1 VSTTSDNVGR
11 TLTARSTYKI
21 QPQSPFLR
29 LSGELRNKIYEHLFS
44 GLEIRRSYI
53 KDEWPRHTVYYRRT
67 DDSKGRWKSLPKH
80 STGLTSVCR
89 QLHLETRYLVFSL
102 DNEFSGQDKWCLHQ
116 LLDSLDDEQ
125 RKRIKRLRVILDRT
139 NMQWDREGNMLG
151 PRQIPIDMRALV
163 LGEHEL
169 KRLVVEWRGETGN
182 IG

>member
-1 VSTTSDNVGR
+1 VSTTSHKVGR
-11 TLTARSTYKI
+11 TLTTRNAYKV

-29 LSGELRNKIYEHLFS
+29 LSGELRNKIYGHLFS

-67 DDSKGRWKSLPKH
+67 DDSKGHWKSLPKH
-80 STGLTSVCR
+80 STGLSSVCR

-116 LLDSLDDEQ
+116 LLDSLSEEQ

-151 PRQIPIDMRALV
+151 PRQTSFDMRALV
-163 LGEHEL
+163 HNEHEL
-169 KRLVVEWRGETGN
+169 KRLIVE
-182 IG
+182 